1 MWPKMR
7 YEKQVDQVI
16 IFRIFL
22 NLYLGDS
29 YKMYFKKIH
38 RNVCGLEIQYTTYF
52 YIHFSFYKDL

>member
-22 NLYLGDS
+22 NLLS
-29 YKMYFKKIH
+29 WRFLQ
-38 RNVCGLEIQYTTYF
+38 NVFQENT
-52 YIHFSFYKDL
+52 S